1 MNIQDKVAV
10 ITGGAS
16 GLGLATAKALKEKGA
31 KLMLLDLNEDNAK
44 AAVAELGDDADYCI
58 TNVIEEENVK
68 AAMDKTVE
76 KEKEPSKDPR
86 KRFLDAAPIRV
97 RNVLKH
103 LRLVSNLLNRNYTY
117 KSAEFQKIIQNI
129 HVGILG
135 FRICEKELEIQGV
148 GGTPLVTSS
157 PKFCAEPRSRCPKWW
172 DGDPFGCNKV

>member
-68 AAMDKTVE
+68 AQWIK
-76 KEKEPSKDPR
+76 
-86 KRFLDAAPIRV
+86 L
-97 RNVLKH
+97 
-103 LRLVSNLLNRNYTY
+103 
-117 KSAEFQKIIQNI
+117 
-129 HVGILG
+129 
-135 FRICEKELEIQGV
+135 
-148 GGTPLVTSS
+148 
-157 PKFCAEPRSRCPKWW
+157 
-172 DGDPFGCNKV
+172 